1 MIISYNETDIQNI
14 ELNVQKEDLILTL
27 KEEIAPSVA
36 NVHAPDY
43 KQRNAALGLLSEAEK
58 SEVLNWVQ
66 ALRMAVDNKETEIN
80 NASDE
85 STLDSIDI
93 SYDSL
98 LDATNQIYQ
107 EMGMSIRVISK
118 YAFRQRLTQD
128 EKLAID
134 NYQTNPNISDDDKAM
149 LNTFWKDFELS
160 ENVDLD
166 EPALRNGLMYLVS
179 LGLIASEDRV
189 NEILS

>member
-1 MIISYNETDIQNI
+1 MIISYNETDIQNV
-14 ELNVQKEDLILTL
+14 ELSVQKEDLILTL

-58 SEVLNWVQ
+58 TEVLNWVQ
-66 ALRMAVDNKETEIN
+66 ALRTAVDNKEAEIN

-107 EMGMSIRVISK
+107 EMGMSVRVISK

-166 EPALRNGLMYLVS
+166 EPALRDGLMYLVS